1 MDQHKLN
8 EVNELMARNQVEG
21 PDDPVSG
28 ESTEDRAET
37 AESTVVNE
45 AKAMN
50 APTPKPPVQAQNV
63 IEDERIECTEV
74 CTAWCGRLRT
84 RSCRASHATAAE

>member
-45 AKAMN
+45 AETTN
-50 APTPKPPVQAQNV
+50 APTPKPPVQAGESALGTYRKNA
-63 IEDERIECTEV
+63 RKF
-74 CTAWCGRLRT
+74 AR
-84 RSCRASHATAAE
+84 

>member
-28 ESTEDRAET
+28 ETTEDRAET

-50 APTPKPPVQAQNV
+50 APTPKPPVQAGAGNLSK
-63 IEDERIECTEV
+63 ECTEV
-74 CTAWCGRLRT
+74 CAAWCGRLRT

>member
-28 ESTEDRAET
+28 ETTEDRAET

-45 AKAMN
+45 AETTN
-50 APTPKPPVQAQNV
+50 APTPKPPVQAGESALGTYRKNA
-63 IEDERIECTEV
+63 RKFA
-74 CTAWCGRLRT
+74 AWCGRLRT